1 MEPDYGGLD
10 PDERYHRYMAIASV
24 SLGIISLCAALIPI
38 CGIISSLAGI
48 GLGIL
53 CRKSESRKMAIVGI
67 GLSILGFM
75 IAVTYQFLVYYK
87 NA

>member
-1 MEPDYGGLD
+1 MEPDYSGLD
-10 PDERYHRYMAIASV
+10 PDERYHKYMAIASV

-38 CGIISSLAGI
+38 CGIICSFAGI

-53 CRKSESRKMAIVGI
+53 CRRSESRKLAVIGI

-75 IAVTYQFLVYYK
+75 IAVTYQFLVYFK
-87 NA
+87 KS

>member
-1 MEPDYGGLD
+1 MEPDYSRLD
-10 PDERYHRYMAIASV
+10 PEERFRNYMALASV

-53 CRKSESRKMAIVGI
+53 SKRSESRKLAVIGI
-67 GLSILGFM
+67 GLSVLGIL
-75 IAVTYQFLVYYK
+75 ISVTYAFLVFIK
-87 NA
+87 KS